1 MIKSIVKFSALLIL
15 ILGALKVAHIIDISW
30 LEVIFPVWIFLCLLI
45 TLSILGYIIVSTF
58 VER

>member
-1 MIKSIVKFSALLIL
+1 MIKSIVKFSALLIV
-15 ILGALKVAHIIDISW
+15 ILGFLKVAHILDISW